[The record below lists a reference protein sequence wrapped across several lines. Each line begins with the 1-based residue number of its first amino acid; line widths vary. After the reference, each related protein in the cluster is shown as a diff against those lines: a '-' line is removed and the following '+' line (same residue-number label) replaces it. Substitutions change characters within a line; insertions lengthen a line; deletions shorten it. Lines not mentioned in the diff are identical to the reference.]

1 VLAGSRADAIGAEE
15 KTTDMSIHVAI
26 ALAVVASIGFNVAAA
41 LQKSAA
47 VRLPKLSF
55 PPERRALRAFLT
67 NRRWMTAFTISGVS
81 QGIFLVAVAN
91 APISLVQPL
100 LGTGLVVLAG
110 LSVFYLK
117 ERLGAGEWIGIFTLI
132 TGLALLGASAEA
144 GEVRGLESISWP
156 RLVGLTAVLLAFVF
170 TARAVERRRP
180 GTFSIELVLGA
191 AGGIMIGIGA
201 LFTRVTLLEFQAGHV
216 LFSVVLFFITMGVML
231 GGVFTQQGGFQRG
244 RAMTVTAVLAVLN
257 KVIAIF
263 GGMFALGEVLPED
276 TTKQGLRLV
285 ALAAL
290 LLGTVLLARFARPEA
305 ASTAAGP
312 ASEAREAL
320 SE

>member
-1 VLAGSRADAIGAEE
+1 VPAGSRADAIGAEE
-15 KTTDMSIHVAI
+15 KTTHMSIHVAI

-67 NRRWMTAFTISGVS
+67 NRAWMTAFTISGVS
-81 QGIFLVAVAN
+81 QGIFLVAAAN

-110 LSVFYLK
+110 FSVFYLK
-117 ERLGAGEWIGIFTLI
+117 EKLGAGEWIGIFTLI
-132 TGLALLGASAEA
+132 AGLALLGASAEA
-144 GEVRGLESISWP
+144 GEVRGLEAISWP
-156 RLVGLTAVLLAFVF
+156 RLIGLTAVLLATVF
-170 TARAVERRRP
+170 TARAIERRRP

-201 LFTRVTLLEFQAGHV
+201 LFTRVTMLEFQAGHV
-216 LFSVVLFFITMGVML
+216 VFGVVLIFITMGMML
-231 GGVFTQQGGFQRG
+231 SGVFTQQGGFQRG

-263 GGMFALGEVLPED
+263 GGMFALGEVLPEN

-290 LLGTVLLARFARPEA
+290 LLGTVFLARFSKPEA

-312 ASEAREAL
+312 AGEAREAL

>member
-1 VLAGSRADAIGAEE
+1 MLVGGRPDAIGAEE
-15 KTTDMSIHVAI
+15 KTTDMSIHIAI
-26 ALAVVASIGFNVAAA
+26 VFALVASVGFNVAAA

-67 NRRWMTAFTISGVS
+67 NRAWMTAFTISGIS
-81 QGIFLVAVAN
+81 QGVFLVAAAN

-110 LSVFYLK
+110 FSVFYLK
-117 ERLGAGEWIGIFTLI
+117 EKLGAGEWIGIFTLI
-132 TGLALLGASAEA
+132 AGLALLGASAEV
-144 GEVRGLESISWP
+144 GEVRGLEAISWP
-156 RLVGLTAVLLAFVF
+156 RLIVLTAVLLASVF
-170 TARAVERRRP
+170 AVRAIELRRP
-180 GTFSIELVLGA
+180 GTFSIELLVGA
-191 AGGIMIGIGA
+191 AGGVLIGIGA
-201 LFTRVTLLEFQAGHV
+201 LFTRVTMLEFQAGHV
-216 LFSVVLFFITMGVML
+216 VFGIVLITITMGMML
-231 GGVFTQQGGFQRG
+231 SGVFTQQGGFQRG

-263 GGMFALGEVLPED
+263 GGMFALGEVLPENA
-276 TTKQGLRLV
+276 TKQRLRLT

-290 LLGTVLLARFARPEA
+290 LLGTVLLARFSKPED
-305 ASTAAGP
+305 ASTAAE
-312 ASEAREAL
+312 AADEAREAL